1 VSQAEY
7 TGARLVMLIRRQ
19 RDQEQELERTK
30 AEVDTLLADIY
41 AMDPGALYQSTGE
54 IPVVSSSPVSP
65 AAAVTERF
73 ERVRNLD
80 PIPYRADRT
89 DGGNTFRLTP
99 IGDTVVNMPA
109 VRPGEA
115 EVPMIRCQLCQET
128 FPHVHGEGGRIHA
141 QTPE

>member
-80 PIPYRADRT
+80 PIPYRSA
-89 DGGNTFRLTP
+89 
-99 IGDTVVNMPA
+99 A
-109 VRPGEA
+109 
-115 EVPMIRCQLCQET
+115 
-128 FPHVHGEGGRIHA
+128 
-141 QTPE
+141 